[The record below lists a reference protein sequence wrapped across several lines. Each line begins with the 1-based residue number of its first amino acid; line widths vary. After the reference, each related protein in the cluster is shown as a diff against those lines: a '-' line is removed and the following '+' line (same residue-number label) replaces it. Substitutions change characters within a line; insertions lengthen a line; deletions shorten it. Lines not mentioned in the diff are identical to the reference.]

1 MDVPFS
7 DRLFTNLTRNSG
19 LSFEVDRTEV
29 LYVPS
34 DNAIQ
39 ELFDSEHGEL
49 VRYIFN
55 YNFTATRGP
64 DNIKT
69 VLRAIVLNHVQA
81 DTNIGGGHPT
91 ALATYCHPAS
101 SFKFFSKTEEMI
113 EGRLIDIVDGIE
125 VEEIIGKKHYIGGLL
140 MTPVQVS
147 LIQEAMR
154 TGNIQQVLLPT
165 EEIKTE
171 LEGLAITIGTD
182 YKIVKD
188 LQQKRNPRA
197 GWAREIETLEDRYND
212 LRSYITYVIAVKDV
226 QDTRVNLDETIQY
239 LRNVAGNIIKDM
251 EKNKV
256 CLNNQDWIDL
266 EDIADIPFDQYIRL
280 SNGACWAVENLIE
293 YFKRENGFN
302 KAPTPSYPTRTL
314 FNRFAPEIDMEHLFE
329 HPIAQ
334 AEDLREWYKQRC
346 IRLRASSL
354 IISDV
359 TMQTLKNALE
369 RMVSRGPAFVEALS
383 EYLSAD
389 MIEALHAS
397 QGSIEKTGRY
407 AKKIKEIIDD
417 KIKVEAVAG
426 FLIYL
431 DQISAN
437 ERTALEQFEV
447 QIVSMVRSCAEG
459 GACVWYTADI
469 FRNLYNSIA
478 EIKDIPK
485 IFSGKAMFDHITPAI
500 IELPP
505 IPQRQ
510 PKPTR
515 QPTRTRRGAA
525 VEQASRPQPV
535 PQVQISPERGYFIE
549 AEVVFTSTYA
559 SLVINLPPAMQAQI
573 LNYARANQL
582 GEMRVIMSNTL
593 RLNTYPLPNQGEK
606 RRTITIKL
614 GSLEHVIRRPSDNP
628 SIYFPIILP
637 EQYTCRSNI
646 CKILVGEK
654 TRN

>member
-39 ELFDSEHGEL
+39 ELFNSEHGDL
-49 VRYIFN
+49 VKYIFN

-69 VLRAIVLNHVQA
+69 ILRAIILNHVQA

-154 TGNIQQVLLPT
+154 TSDIQQVFLPT

-212 LRSYITYVIAVKDV
+212 LRTYITYVIAVKDV

-266 EDIADIPFDQYIRL
+266 EDIADIPFDEYIRL

-334 AEDLREWYKQRC
+334 AEDLREWYRLRC

-369 RMVSRGPAFVEALS
+369 RMVSRGPAFVEALT
-383 EYLSAD
+383 EYLSPD
-389 MIEALHAS
+389 MIEALHRS
-397 QGSIEKTGRY
+397 QGSIERTGTY
-407 AKKIKEIIDD
+407 ARKIKEIIDD

-431 DQISAN
+431 DQISAE

-478 EIKDIPK
+478 EIKNIPK
-485 IFSGKAMFDHITPAI
+485 VFSGKAMFDHITPAI

-510 PKPTR
+510 PQPTR
-515 QPTRTRRGAA
+515 KPTRTRRGAA
-525 VEQASRPQPV
+525 VEPAPQIQQS
-535 PQVQISPERGYFIE
+535 PQRGTFIE
-549 AEVVFTSTYA
+549 AEVIFTSTYA
-559 SLVINLPPAMQAQI
+559 SLVINLPPAMQAEI
-573 LNYARANQL
+573 LVYARANQL
-582 GEMRVIMSNTL
+582 GEMRVIMNNTL
-593 RLNTYPLPNQGEK
+593 RLNTYPLPVQGEK

-614 GSLEHVIRRPSDNP
+614 GTLEHIVRRPDNNP
-628 SIYFPIILP
+628 SIYLPIVLP
-637 EQYTCRSNI
+637 EAYTCRTNV
-646 CKILVGEK
+646 CKILVGERI
-654 TRN
+654 RN